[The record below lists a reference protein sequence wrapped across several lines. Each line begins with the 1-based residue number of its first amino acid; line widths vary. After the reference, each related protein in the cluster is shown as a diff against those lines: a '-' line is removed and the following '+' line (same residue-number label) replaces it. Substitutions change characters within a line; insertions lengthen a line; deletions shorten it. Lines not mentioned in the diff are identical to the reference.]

1 MRKASIQRNTK
12 ETQIRIGLD
21 LDGQGR
27 YQIRTPL
34 PFLDHMLSVMAKHG
48 LLDLTV
54 RANGDTEVDFHHTVE
69 DLGIVLG
76 EALKKALGQKM
87 GIQRFG
93 SATVPLDDALAW
105 VSLDLSGRPY
115 LVYKVD
121 LPPKRKIKDFDP
133 YLIEHFF
140 EALAT
145 HCGMTLHINVPYG
158 KNPHH
163 ILEAIFKAFGKA
175 LEGATRINARMKG
188 IPSTKGKL

>member
-1 MRKASIQRNTK
+1 MRKASIQRKTK

-27 YQIRTPL
+27 YQIRTPM

-48 LLDLTV
+48 LLDLNIS
-54 RANGDTEVDFHHTVE
+54 ANGDTEVDFHHTVE

-76 EALKKALGQKM
+76 EALRKALGQKM

-93 SATVPLDDALAW
+93 AAAVPLDDALAW

-175 LEGATRINARMKG
+175 LEGATRINVRMKG
-188 IPSTKGKL
+188 VPSTKGKL

>member
-1 MRKASIQRNTK
+1 
-12 ETQIRIGLD
+12 
-21 LDGQGR
+21 
-27 YQIRTPL
+27 
-34 PFLDHMLSVMAKHG
+34 MLSVMAKHS
-48 LLDLTV
+48 LLDLTIS
-54 RANGDTEVDFHHTVE
+54 ANGDTEVDFHHTVE

-76 EALKKALGQKM
+76 EALKKALGQKI

-93 SATVPLDDALAW
+93 AAAVPLDDALAS

-115 LVYKVD
+115 LVYKVN
-121 LPPKRKIKDFDP
+121 LLPKRKIKDFDP

-140 EALAT
+140 EAVAT

-175 LEGATRINARMKG
+175 LEEATRINARMKG
-188 IPSTKGKL
+188 VPSTKGKL

>member
-1 MRKASIQRNTK
+1 MRKANIQRKTK

-27 YQIRTPL
+27 YQIRTPM

-48 LLDLTV
+48 LLDLTIQ
-54 RANGDTEVDFHHTVE
+54 ANGDTEVDFHHTVE

-76 EALKKALGQKM
+76 EALKKALGQKI
-87 GIQRFG
+87 GVQRFG
-93 SATVPLDDALAW
+93 AATVPLDDALAW

-115 LVYKVD
+115 LVYKVV
-121 LPPKRKIKDFDP
+121 LPTKRKIKDFDP

-163 ILEAIFKAFGKA
+163 ILEAVFKAFGKA
-175 LEGATRINARMKG
+175 LEGATRINVRMKG

>member
-54 RANGDTEVDFHHTVE
+54 RANGDTEVDLHHTVE

>member
-1 MRKASIQRNTK
+1 MRKASIQRKTK
-12 ETQIRIGLD
+12 ETQIRLGLN

-27 YQIRTPL
+27 YQIRTSI
-34 PFLDHMLSVMAKHG
+34 PFLDHMLSVMAKHS
-48 LLDLTV
+48 LLDLTIS
-54 RANGDTEVDFHHTVE
+54 ANGDTEVDFHHTVE

-76 EALKKALGQKM
+76 EALKKALGQKI

-93 SATVPLDDALAW
+93 AAAVPLDDALAS

-115 LVYKVD
+115 LVYKVN
-121 LPPKRKIKDFDP
+121 LLPKRKIKDFDP

-140 EALAT
+140 EAVAT

-175 LEGATRINARMKG
+175 LEEATRINARMKG
-188 IPSTKGKL
+188 VPSTKGKL

>member
-21 LDGQGR
+21 LDGRGH
-27 YQIRTPL
+27 YQIRTPM

-48 LLDLTV
+48 LLDLSI
-54 RANGDTEVDFHHTVE
+54 RADGDTEVDFHHTVE

-76 EALKKALGQKM
+76 EALRKALGQKT

-93 SATVPLDDALAW
+93 AATVPLDDALAW

-115 LVYKVD
+115 LVYKVV

-140 EALAT
+140 EALVT
-145 HCGMTLHINVPYG
+145 HSGMTLHINVPYG

-188 IPSTKGKL
+188 VPSTKGKL

>member
-1 MRKASIQRNTK
+1 MRKASIQRKTK

-27 YQIRTPL
+27 YQIRTPM

-48 LLDLTV
+48 LLDLNI

-76 EALKKALGQKM
+76 EALRKALGQKM

-93 SATVPLDDALAW
+93 AAAVPLDDALAW

-140 EALAT
+140 EAVAT

-188 IPSTKGKL
+188 VPSTKGKL

>member
-1 MRKASIQRNTK
+1 MRKASVQRNTN
-12 ETQIRIGLD
+12 ETKIHVGVD
-21 LDGQGR
+21 LDGRGR
-27 YQIRTPL
+27 YRVRTPI

-54 RANGDTEVDFHHTVE
+54 QAKGDTDVDLHHTVE

-76 EALKKALGQKM
+76 EALKKALGQKL

-93 SATVPLDDALAW
+93 TATVPLDDALAW

-121 LPPKRKIKDFDP
+121 LPAKRKIKGFEG

-140 EALAT
+140 EALTT
-145 HCGMTLHINVPYG
+145 HSGMTLHINVPYG
-158 KNPHH
+158 NNPHH
-163 ILEAIFKAFGKA
+163 ILEAVFKAFGKA
-175 LEGATRINARMKG
+175 LEGATRVNARMKG
-188 IPSTKGKL
+188 IPSTKGRL

>member
-1 MRKASIQRNTK
+1 MRKASVQRNTK
-12 ETQIRIGLD
+12 ETQIRIGLN

-27 YQIRTPL
+27 YQIRTSM

-54 RANGDTEVDFHHTVE
+54 QANGDTDVDFHHTVE

-76 EALKKALGQKM
+76 EALRKAMGQKS

-93 SATVPLDDALAW
+93 AATVPLDDALAW

-115 LVYKVD
+115 LVYKVS
-121 LPPKRKIKDFDP
+121 LAPKRKIKDFDP

-163 ILEAIFKAFGKA
+163 ILEAVFKAFGKA
-175 LEGATRINARMKG
+175 LEGATRINARIKG
-188 IPSTKGKL
+188 VPSTKGKL

>member
-1 MRKASIQRNTK
+1 MRKASIERNTK
-12 ETQIRIGLD
+12 ETQVRIGVD

-27 YQIRTPL
+27 YRVRTPI

-54 RANGDTEVDFHHTVE
+54 RADGDTEVDLHHTVE

-76 EALKKALGQKM
+76 EALKKALGQKV

-121 LPPKRKIKDFDP
+121 LPSKRRIQDFDP

-140 EALAT
+140 EALST
-145 HCGMTLHINVPYG
+145 HSGMTLHISVPYG

-175 LEGATRINARMKG
+175 LEEATRINARMKG

>member
-1 MRKASIQRNTK
+1 MRKAEIQRNTK
-12 ETQIRIGLD
+12 ETRIRIGLN

-27 YQIRTPL
+27 YQIRTPI
-34 PFLDHMLSVMAKHG
+34 PFMDHMFSVMAKHG

-54 RANGDTEVDFHHTVE
+54 QAKGDTQVDLHHTVE

-76 EALKKALGQKM
+76 EAIKKALGDKI

-105 VSLDLSGRPY
+105 VNLDLSGRPY
-115 LVYKVD
+115 LVYKVE
-121 LPPKRKIKDFDP
+121 LAQRRRIREFDG

-140 EALAT
+140 EAMAV
-145 HCGMTLHINVPYG
+145 HSGMTLHINVPYG

-163 ILEAIFKAFGKA
+163 IFEAVFKAFGRA

>member
-1 MRKASIQRNTK
+1 
-12 ETQIRIGLD
+12 
-21 LDGQGR
+21 
-27 YQIRTPL
+27 
-34 PFLDHMLSVMAKHG
+34 MLSVMAKHG

-54 RANGDTEVDFHHTVE
+54 QANGDTEVDFHHTVE

-76 EALKKALGQKM
+76 EALKKALGEKM

-121 LPPKRKIKDFDP
+121 LQPKRRIKDFDP

-145 HCGMTLHINVPYG
+145 HCGMTLHVNVPYG

-175 LEGATRINARMKG
+175 LEEATRINARMKG

>member
-1 MRKASIQRNTK
+1 MRKASTERNTK

-21 LDGQGR
+21 LDGQGC

-133 YLIEHFF
+133 CLIEHFF

>member
-1 MRKASIQRNTK
+1 MRKASIQRKTK

-27 YQIRTPL
+27 YQIRTPM

-48 LLDLTV
+48 LLDLNI
-54 RANGDTEVDFHHTVE
+54 RANGDIEVDFHHTVE

-76 EALKKALGQKM
+76 EALRKALGQKM

-93 SATVPLDDALAW
+93 AAAVPLDDALAW

-140 EALAT
+140 EAVAT

-188 IPSTKGKL
+188 VPSTKGKL

>member
-12 ETQIRIGLD
+12 ETQIHIGLD

-76 EALKKALGQKM
+76 EALKKALGQKV

-175 LEGATRINARMKG
+175 LEGATRINTRMKG

>member
-1 MRKASIQRNTK
+1 MRKANIQRKTK

-27 YQIRTPL
+27 YQIRTPM

-48 LLDLTV
+48 LLDLTIQ
-54 RANGDTEVDFHHTVE
+54 ANGDTEVDFHHTVE

-76 EALKKALGQKM
+76 EALKKALGQKI
-87 GIQRFG
+87 GVQRFG
-93 SATVPLDDALAW
+93 AATVPLDDALAW

-115 LVYKVD
+115 LVYKVV
-121 LPPKRKIKDFDP
+121 LPSKRKIKDFDP

-175 LEGATRINARMKG
+175 LEGATRINVRMKG

>member
-1 MRKASIQRNTK
+1 MRKASTERNTK

-133 YLIEHFF
+133 CLIEHFF

>member
-1 MRKASIQRNTK
+1 MRKASIERNTK
-12 ETQIRIGLD
+12 ETQVRIGVD

-27 YQIRTPL
+27 YRVRTPI

-54 RANGDTEVDFHHTVE
+54 RADGDTEVDLHHTVE

-76 EALKKALGQKM
+76 EALKKALGQKV

-105 VSLDLSGRPY
+105 VSLDLSGRHY

-121 LPPKRKIKDFDP
+121 LPSKRRIQDFDP

-140 EALAT
+140 EALST
-145 HCGMTLHINVPYG
+145 HSGMTLHISVPYG

-175 LEGATRINARMKG
+175 LEEATRINARMKG

>member
-27 YQIRTPL
+27 YQIRTSI

-48 LLDLTV
+48 LLDLTI

-76 EALKKALGQKM
+76 EALRKALGQKI

-93 SATVPLDDALAW
+93 AATVPLDDALAW

-115 LVYKVD
+115 LIYKVD
-121 LPPKRKIKDFDP
+121 LQPKRKIKDFDP
-133 YLIEHFF
+133 SLIEHFF
-140 EALAT
+140 EALST

-175 LEGATRINARMKG
+175 LEGATRINTRMKG

>member
-1 MRKASIQRNTK
+1 MRKASVQRNTN
-12 ETQIRIGLD
+12 ETQIRVGIN

-27 YQIRTPL
+27 YRIKTPM

-54 RANGDTEVDFHHTVE
+54 QARGDTEVDLHHTIE

-76 EALKKALGQKM
+76 EALKKALGQKI
-87 GIQRFG
+87 GVQRFG
-93 SATVPLDDALAW
+93 TATVPLDDALAW

-121 LPPKRKIKDFDP
+121 LPARRRIKGFDP

-140 EALAT
+140 EAVTT
-145 HCGMTLHINVPYG
+145 HAGITLHINVPYG
-158 KNPHH
+158 NNPHH
-163 ILEAIFKAFGKA
+163 ILEAVFKAFGKA
-175 LEGATRINARMKG
+175 LEGASRINARIKG